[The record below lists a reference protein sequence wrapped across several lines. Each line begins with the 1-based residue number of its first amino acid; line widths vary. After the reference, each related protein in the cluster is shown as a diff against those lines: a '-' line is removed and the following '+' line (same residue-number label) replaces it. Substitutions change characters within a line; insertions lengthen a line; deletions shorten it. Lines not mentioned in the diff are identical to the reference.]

1 MFQGNP
7 TSKTTRQIFF
17 FKNLFECIRRP
28 PRNHGF
34 QRLKSLGGIKEKP
47 REAIPTFGSFLASSR
62 AAWGCQG
69 LKEKRPSHT
78 RPPSGAPTHENEQKP
93 TTCWLQNTCLKNKA
107 AERSRVKKEKVSHA
121 NTTQKKEGFTT
132 RLENEATLTLKGG
145 EKSPEIR
152 RPILS

>member
-17 FKNLFECIRRP
+17 FKIYLNALEGRQGIMDFR
-28 PRNHGF
+28 G
-34 QRLKSLGGIKEKP
+34 LKAWGGIKEKP

-121 NTTQKKEGFTT
+121 NTTQKKEGFATQ
-132 RLENEATLTLKGG
+132 LENEATLTLKGG